1 MKTTIPQLRKMI
13 RKVITEAN
21 IKDLDTSG
29 IYRPRKAMKPSHPDY
44 EMVAEVIMQVT
55 RRVMRSDGMTGDE
68 VLQLC
73 EEIAGDY
80 QVHQHLDYIFDSV
93 NANKLRMGL

>member
-13 RKVITEAN
+13 RKMITESKMDMMDSN
-21 IKDLDTSG
+21 
-29 IYRPRKAMKPSHPDY
+29 HPDY
-44 EMVAEVIMQVT
+44 ESVAEVIMQVT
-55 RRVMRSDGMTGDE
+55 RRVMRGEGSDGDSL
-68 VLQLC
+68 LQLC

-80 QVHQHLDYIFDSV
+80 QVYHHLDYIFDKV

>member
-13 RKVITEAN
+13 RRVITESN
-21 IKDLDTSG
+21 PKDLDTSG
-29 IYRPRKAMKPSHPDY
+29 IYKSVNAMKPDHPDY
-44 EMVAEVIMQVT
+44 ESVAEVIMQVT
-55 RRVMRSDGMTGDE
+55 RRLLRGDGMTGDE
-68 VLQLC
+68 LLQLC

-93 NANKLRMGL
+93 NAQKLRMGL